1 MSQHLSEQETIRR
14 EKLEELKKLGIDP
27 YPAPLYPVNT
37 TSVYIKE
44 NYRGEENATDFTEV
58 CIAGRLMSVRDMGK
72 AAFAVIQDS
81 VGRIQIY
88 VRKDDLLQGEDATMF
103 DQVWKKLVDLGDI
116 IGIKGFVFTT
126 KVGEIS
132 IHVKEFTLLAKSL
145 KPLPVVKEAEGQ
157 VFDAV
162 VDPEFRYRQRYAD
175 LIVNSHVKDVFLKRT
190 LMINTIRNFLNEHGA
205 LEVDTPVLQSIPG
218 GAAARPFI
226 THHNALDMPLYLR
239 IANELYL
246 KRLIVGG
253 FDWVYE
259 FSRDFRNEGMDRTHN
274 PEFTILEW
282 YTAYKDYFWMMEITE
297 QLLEKVAIA
306 LHGTTEVTV
315 GDRTI
320 NFKAPFK
327 RISIFDAIQ
336 EHTGVDVSTMNE
348 SQLRDVCN
356 QLQIPTEASMG
367 AGKLIDEIFGEKC
380 EGHYIQPTFIID
392 YPVEMSPLTKK
403 HRSKPGLVERFELM
417 INGKEVA
424 NAYSELND
432 PIDQRHRFEEQ
443 VKLME
448 RGDHEAM
455 FIDYDFL
462 RALEYGMPPTSGIG
476 IGIDRLCMLMT
487 NQPSIQDVLFFP
499 QMRPEKM
506 EKEETTPAGKEE
518 KTDIEKVFS
527 FKLTNTSLI
536 EIANNQVKLIVQD
549 EGGSQTTELSNLEQ
563 FRDIDF
569 TVSGEDNKNYLVDFT
584 GTDRKEWK
592 VSKKIYKDIENF
604 RKKYTNFKAEV
615 FNYK

>member
-1 MSQHLSEQETIRR
+1 MSQHLSEQEIIRR
-14 EKLEELKKLGIDP
+14 EKLHELRKLGIDP
-27 YPAPLYPVNT
+27 YPAPLFPVNT
-37 TSVYIKE
+37 TTVKIKE
-44 NYRGEENATDFTEV
+44 AYKGEENAAEFTDV
-58 CIAGRLMSVRDMGK
+58 CIAGRLMSFRDMGK
-72 AAFAVIQDS
+72 AAFAVLQDS
-81 VGRIQIY
+81 VGKIQLYIK
-88 VRKDDLLQGEDATMF
+88 RDDLVKGDDATMY
-103 DQVWKKLVDLGDI
+103 DQVWKKLIDLGDI
-116 IGIKGFVFTT
+116 IGIRGFVFTT
-126 KVGEIS
+126 KVGETS
-132 IHVKEFTLLAKSL
+132 IHVKELTLLTKSL

-175 LIVNSHVKDVFLKRT
+175 LIINSHVKEVFLKRT
-190 LMINTIRNFLNEHGA
+190 LMINTIRTFLNDLGA

-297 QLLEKVAIA
+297 QLLEKIAIA

-315 GDRTI
+315 GERTI
-320 NFKAPFK
+320 SFKAPFK
-327 RISIFDAIQ
+327 RITIFDAIK
-336 EHTGVDVSTMNE
+336 EFTGLDVASMNE
-348 SQLRDVCN
+348 EQLRDACKT
-356 QLQIPTEASMG
+356 LHIPTDNSMG
-367 AGKLIDEIFGEKC
+367 KAKLIDEIFGEKC
-380 EGHYIQPTFIID
+380 EGNYIQPTFIID

-403 HRSKPGLVERFELM
+403 HRTEPGLVERFELM

-432 PIDQRHRFEEQ
+432 PIDQRERFEEQ

-455 FIDYDFL
+455 FIDHDFL

-499 QMRPEKM
+499 QMRPEKV
-506 EKEETTPAGKEE
+506 EVKEEE
-518 KTDIEKVFS
+518 KPVKEKVDKAFS
-527 FKLTNTSLI
+527 FKLTNTSVI
-536 EIANNQVKLIVQD
+536 EIVNDSVQLIKTDDNKPEIFPLGNMDIFRELDFTLSD
-549 EGGSQTTELSNLEQ
+549 EDGKYYT
-563 FRDIDF
+563 IDF
-569 TVSGEDNKNYLVDFT
+569 NNSNSKGL
-584 GTDRKEWK
+584 K
-592 VSKKIYKDIENF
+592 VAKKIYKDIETF
-604 RKKYTNFKAEV
+604 RKKYNNFKSEV
-615 FNYK
+615 LSSI